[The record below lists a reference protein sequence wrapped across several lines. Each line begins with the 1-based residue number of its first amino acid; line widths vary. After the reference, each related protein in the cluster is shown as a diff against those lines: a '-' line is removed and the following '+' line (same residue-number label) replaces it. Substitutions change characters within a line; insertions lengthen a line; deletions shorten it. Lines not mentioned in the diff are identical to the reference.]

1 MNRLR
6 IELARLGHGGAL
18 LKCTRIDGSVTW
30 QRNDDRRSVFFAMH
44 DLRHYAV
51 ESVLQSEK
59 GFYGLIAAG
68 WEIADTTGKTARGKL
83 PEETLAIEHLVGM
96 LDADETNGNHAN
108 VSELNQYAA
117 EFAFRNQLQPRD
129 EMSEDQLTEIRALT
143 TDLRSR
149 WAGLETG
156 ATMQL
161 WFPPEA

>member
-1 MNRLR
+1 
-6 IELARLGHGGAL
+6 
-18 LKCTRIDGSVTW
+18 
-30 QRNDDRRSVFFAMH
+30 
-44 DLRHYAV
+44 
-51 ESVLQSEK
+51 
-59 GFYGLIAAG
+59 
-68 WEIADTTGKTARGKL
+68 
-83 PEETLAIEHLVGM
+83 M

-117 EFAFRNQLQPRD
+117 EFACRNQLQPRD